1 MISFER
7 RKSAMSTTT
16 DGVDKENG
24 SLAIDTIE
32 QHARKKYIKNN
43 TKSKTVVFEKYFPV
57 ASLFTVK
64 NKKPVI
70 LLQNKARSKVLKIYL
85 DSGELI

>member
-32 QHARKKYIKNN
+32 QQTRKKYIKNN
-43 TKSKTVVFEKYFPV
+43 TKSKTVVFEKYLPV

-70 LLQNKARSKVLKIYL
+70 LLQNKARSKVLKIFL
-85 DSGELI
+85 DSGEII